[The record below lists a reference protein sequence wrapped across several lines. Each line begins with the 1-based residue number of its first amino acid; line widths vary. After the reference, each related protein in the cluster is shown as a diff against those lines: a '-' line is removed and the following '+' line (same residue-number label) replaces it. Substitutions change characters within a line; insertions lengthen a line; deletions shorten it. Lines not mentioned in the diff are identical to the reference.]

1 MRILVKGNII
11 AQHGITWWEVNGGI
25 SVIPEGTPYNEED
38 YDVIITGDLNINSL
52 YLKANVFLA
61 ATGEIMAM

>member
-1 MRILVKGNII
+1 MKILVKGNIV
-11 AQHGITWWEVNGGI
+11 AQHSITWWEVNGGI
-25 SVIPEGTPYNEED
+25 SVIPEGMSYNEED